1 VAATH
6 AVVFALIFH
15 FTHKLVWQ
23 ASMRMM
29 APAMPPVTKEGAQN
43 MMAQMAQKPAQGK
56 R

>member
-1 VAATH
+1 MVVAATH

-29 APAMPPVTKEGAQN
+29 APAMPPATKEGAQIMGKN
-43 MMAQMAQKPAQGK
+43 AAVGK